1 MINSVRSFHH
11 SIIRSTYHLITLIE
25 DLREP
30 MLILYHCITMQTEIE
45 SPKRTRNPDDKIE
58 RILAAASKILAD
70 GGYMTRFSLSAVAA
84 EAGVSKGGL
93 LHHFPSKEAL
103 LRGLSENL
111 IDYFEER
118 LLVEMQNEPEGTPG
132 RFARAYIA
140 TAFSDEYG
148 SSQISPILLAFNR
161 YSADG
166 GPVESRFIAFQ
177 NRLENDGLNP
187 TTANLIRMA
196 VDGMLY
202 TEMIDAEPIDE
213 KARSQMI
220 AQLIQMTYS
229 N

>member
-1 MINSVRSFHH
+1 MAEADV
-11 SIIRSTYHLITLIE
+11 
-25 DLREP
+25 
-30 MLILYHCITMQTEIE
+30 QT
-45 SPKRTRNPDDKIE
+45 PKQTRKRTRNPDDKIE

-111 IDYFEER
+111 IDFFEDN
-118 LLVEMQNEPEGTPG
+118 LILEMEKEPAGTPG

-140 TAFSDEYG
+140 TAFSDAYG

-166 GPVESRFIAFQ
+166 DPVESRFTAFQ
-177 NRLENDGLNP
+177 SRLENDGLNP

-196 VDGMLY
+196 VDGILY
-202 TEMIDAEPIDE
+202 TEMIDAEPINPDTRE
-213 KARSQMI
+213 KMI
-220 AQLIQMTYS
+220 RDLVEMTRLKTDS
-229 N
+229 